1 MSILE
6 QNLNS
11 AEQSNDQV
19 RISSSVDRL
28 KALKAEKIGLIENSE
43 NSENSQ
49 TPDQLADAE
58 LAIMI
63 GKGESKATTPGQVLS
78 VRVAKS
84 QLNNAQPSSI
94 KQLITTNFGGQ
105 SSSGLALSTAKN
117 QRIILGIQ
125 RFGKNPQ
132 SPQVFS
138 QFSTQTAQTYNN
150 PQNNNSNN
158 SDSQPTNNSLA
169 NSLTTA
175 LTGQNPLHSS
185 DQVAMIT
192 DAKKAFIKY
201 MIAIMTHKDKNMGAR
216 LFAAYHFNDSTV
228 FDKFHLMEDEM
239 FQAYK
244 RFLGILNQK

>member
-11 AEQSNDQV
+11 IEQSNDQV

-28 KALKAEKIGLIENSE
+28 KALKAEKLGLIENSE

-49 TPDQLADAE
+49 APDQLADAE

-105 SSSGLALSTAKN
+105 SSSGLALSNAKN

-150 PQNNNSNN
+150 PQNNSQNN
-158 SDSQPTNNSLA
+158 NLQPNNNSLA
-169 NSLTTA
+169 ASLTTA

-185 DQVAMIT
+185 DQVAIIT

-216 LFAAYHFNDSTV
+216 LFAAYHFNDNTV